1 MTKQDKN
8 MKRQKRNELRT
19 AGYKPVPD
27 CAMWLSADGT
37 AYNPETKRTAQPRT
51 ITTAGKQWQTEKVV
65 LWLFAGIQPR
75 GGQIIHL
82 DGYKANK
89 AVGNLQYSSIY
100 NTLPHETINRENLR
114 TAIRCYFNIDRKA
127 KPHTSDI
134 NTRLQLWHIYKVRDF
149 ADTHRKEP
157 YFNEFEAW
165 IYNGAHIAQNEPQQ
179 PKNRKERERQT
190 IIAHFL
196 NLFTSEICSEHAAG
210 VLSSLPYHK
219 TKRELRAKETALLHE
234 YGFKRN
240 KARPLRFP
248 SDIAAGF
255 EALGVECVDKPNFGK
270 NKGLTTGLKLTIWL
284 NRCIDILQAVELLY
298 PDKATAAN
306 DLIKQIEK
314 RISETNIFE

>member
-1 MTKQDKN
+1 
-8 MKRQKRNELRT
+8 MKRQKRNELRA

-27 CAMWLSADGT
+27 CAAWLKADGT
-37 AYNPETKRTAQPRT
+37 AYNPETKRTAKPRT

-82 DGYKANK
+82 DGNKANK

-100 NTLPHETINRENLR
+100 NTLPHETINRECLR

-134 NTRLQLWHIYKVRDF
+134 NTRLQLWHIYKVRRGF
-149 ADTHRKEP
+149 ATKHANEP

-165 IYNGAHIAQNEPQQ
+165 IYNGAHIMQNEPQRHE
-179 PKNRKERERQT
+179 NRKERERQT

-210 VLSSLPYHK
+210 LLPSLPYRK
-219 TKRELRAKETALLHE
+219 TKRELRTKETELLHE
-234 YGFKRN
+234 YGLKRQR
-240 KARPLRFP
+240 AVPLRLP

-255 EALGVECVDKPNFGK
+255 KALGVECVEKPNFQK
-270 NKGLTTGLKLTIWL
+270 VENLKPKVKLLIWL
-284 NRCIDILQAVELLY
+284 NRCIELLQAIEIAYPEKAGGAVEL
-298 PDKATAAN
+298 
-306 DLIKQIEK
+306 IKLIEK
-314 RISETNIFE
+314 HISKLNIFE